1 MYKTKP
7 TLWYTHFHHR
17 IYKLNSTGKAFAIL
31 LLLVLP
37 PQETRQFDHG
47 AIIRGNTDK
56 KQIALVFTAD
66 EFADG
71 GKIILST
78 LQRHHIKGAF
88 FFTGRFYRN
97 PTFQSLIKQA
107 KQQGHYLGPHSD
119 QHLLYC
125 DWTNRDSLLV
135 TKQKF
140 KDDLD
145 ASLKAIEQFEIK
157 RSAIKYFIPPYE
169 WFNDSITLWTKQMGM
184 QLINYSPGTKS
195 TTDYTTPDMKNY
207 KSSDEIYQSIFDKEK
222 TDPNGLNGFILL
234 VHFGTDPKRTDK
246 FYNQLDEL
254 ITRLKQKD
262 YKFTGIDEVLQ

>member
-1 MYKTKP
+1 MNKGKNFVAVLLI
-7 TLWYTHFHHR
+7 TLSVQVVGE
-17 IYKLNSTGKAFAIL
+17 L
-31 LLLVLP
+31 
-37 PQETRQFDHG
+37 DHG
-47 AIIRGNTDK
+47 AIIRGNTNR

-71 GKIILST
+71 GKIILTT
-78 LQRHHIKGAF
+78 LQKQNIRGSF

-97 PTFQSLIKQA
+97 PAFQSLIRQA

-135 TKQKF
+135 TKQEF
-140 KDDLD
+140 KDDL
-145 ASLKAIEQFEIK
+145 AANLKAIERFGLK
-157 RSAIKYFIPPYE
+157 RSAIKYYLPPYE
-169 WFNDSITLWTKQMGM
+169 WFNDSISAWTKQMEM

-195 TTDYTTPDMKNY
+195 TADYTTPDMKNY
-207 KSSDEIYQSIFDKEK
+207 QSSEEIYRSIINKEK

-246 FYNQLDEL
+246 FYKHLNKL
-254 ITRLKQKD
+254 ITELKQKH
-262 YKFTGIDEVLQ
+262 YRFTTIDEVL

>member
-1 MYKTKP
+1 MDKTK
-7 TLWYTHFHHR
+7 T
-17 IYKLNSTGKAFAIL
+17 FAAL
-31 LLLVLP
+31 LLLVITMGAI
-37 PQETRQFDHG
+37 EFDHG
-47 AIIRGNTDK
+47 AIIRGNTNK

-78 LQRHHIKGAF
+78 LLKQHIKGSF

-97 PTFQSLIKQA
+97 PAFQSLIKQA
-107 KQQGHYLGPHSD
+107 KQQGHFLGPHSD

-125 DWTNRDSLLV
+125 DWTIRDSLLV

-140 KDDLD
+140 TEDL
-145 ASLKAIEQFEIK
+145 AANLEAIEQFGVK

-169 WFNDSITLWTKQMGM
+169 WFNVSITLWTKQMGI

-195 TTDYTTPDMKNY
+195 TADYTAPDMKNY
-207 KSSDEIYQSIFDKEK
+207 KPSDEIYQSIFDKEK

-246 FYNQLDEL
+246 FYNHLDEL
-254 ITRLKQKD
+254 IIELKQKG
-262 YKFTGIDEVLQ
+262 YKFTGIEDVLQ